1 MRRRE
6 FITLLGGVAAA
17 WPVMARAQQPPVIGL
32 LAIASRDT
40 FEYLID
46 AFRQGLNDAGYIE
59 RKNVEIEYR
68 WADNQIDRLP
78 ALAADLV
85 RRQVAVIA
93 AVGGLA
99 APRAA
104 KAATLTIPIVFT
116 VGGDPVRLGLVDGL
130 SRPGGNA
137 TGMSVFSG
145 TLLAKRLQVAR
156 ELMPADALLAA
167 LMNPAGPENDSDIK
181 DLQDAARII
190 GQRLA
195 IVNAS
200 ADNELVSAFESAVR
214 QQAKMLLV
222 GSDVFFNNRRD
233 QIVALA
239 ARYVLPTI
247 YFHHEAV
254 RAGGLISYGAN
265 IPDIYRNVGIYV
277 GRILKGEKP
286 ANLPVVQ
293 PTRVELVIN
302 LKTAKALALEIPPTL
317 VALADEVIE

>member
-1 MRRRE
+1 LPARGAR
-6 FITLLGGVAAA
+6 AAA
-17 WPVMARAQQPPVIGL
+17 GDAGDRV
-32 LAIASRDT
+32 SCDNT

-46 AFRQGLNDAGYIE
+46 AFRQGLNDVGYIE

-156 ELMPADALLAA
+156 DLVPADALLAA

-181 DLQDAARII
+181 DLQDAARTV

-214 QQAKMLLV
+214 QQAKCF
-222 GSDVFFNNRRD
+222 S
-233 QIVALA
+233 LA
-239 ARYVLPTI
+239 ATCFSIIDATRLSPLQHAMPYRLYIFTTKPLG
-247 YFHHEAV
+247 
-254 RAGGLISYGAN
+254 RAGS
-265 IPDIYRNVGIYV
+265 
-277 GRILKGEKP
+277 
-286 ANLPVVQ
+286 
-293 PTRVELVIN
+293 
-302 LKTAKALALEIPPTL
+302 
-317 VALADEVIE
+317 